1 MTTTTHTPTR
11 SCQHCEHGICY
22 AERTETIIMGK
33 RDETYTY
40 PPHVVCKWMPT
51 EVRKSPDDW
60 CAQFKAKEVA
70 E

>member
-1 MTTTTHTPTR
+1 MTR
-11 SCQHCEHGICY
+11 SCQHCEHGVFQSAYTDKVHYVYYTDHIYVPEC
-22 AERTETIIMGK
+22 II
-33 RDETYTY
+33 
-40 PPHVVCKWMPT
+40 CKWMPT